1 MLSLKRHT
9 NLACPGLVN
18 QELQFVMKII
28 VCLKQVPKNDSILRI
43 NEQGTWI
50 QDRDLTYEINESDA
64 YGLEAALQLKEKHGG
79 EVIALSLG
87 PARVQSVIKEALAR
101 GADRGIHLEDAAFD
115 KLDAFGVAAAISAA
129 AKAEG
134 FDLLLTGLQSDDF
147 GFAQTGVIAAELL
160 GLPHATIV
168 MDVESQDGRIRVKRE
183 LENGFFQWVG
193 MPAPAVLT
201 IQSGINT
208 LRYATLKG
216 IMAAKKKEIKKLD
229 ATALGVDPAELA
241 PKMEFRRVYLPVKNK
256 QTQFIEGSPSEI
268 AAKLL
273 DKLKNEA
280 RVF

>member
-1 MLSLKRHT
+1 
-9 NLACPGLVN
+9 
-18 QELQFVMKII
+18 MKII
-28 VCLKQVPKNDSILRI
+28 VCLKQVPKNDSVLRL

-64 YGLEAALQLKEKHGG
+64 YALEEALQLKEKHGG
-79 EVIALSLG
+79 QVIALSLG
-87 PARVQSVIKEALAR
+87 PQRVQSVIKEALAR
-101 GADRGIHLEDAAFD
+101 GADRALHLEDEAFNG
-115 KLDAFGVAAAISAA
+115 LDAFGTGAVIAAAARQ
-129 AKAEG
+129 EG

-168 MDVESQDGRIRVKRE
+168 MDVQLQDSGIRVKRE
-183 LENGFFQWVG
+183 LESGFFQWVSL
-193 MPAPAVLT
+193 PLPAVLT

-229 ATALGVDPAELA
+229 AAALGVSPELLA
-241 PKMEFRRVYLPVKNK
+241 PKQQIRRIYFPEKTK
-256 QTQFIEGSPSEI
+256 QTQFIEGTPAEI
-268 AAKLL
+268 AAQLL

>member
-1 MLSLKRHT
+1 
-9 NLACPGLVN
+9 
-18 QELQFVMKII
+18 MKII

-50 QDRDLTYEINESDA
+50 QDRDLTYEINESDQYA
-64 YGLEAALQLKEKHGG
+64 LEAALQLKEKHGG

-87 PARVQSVIKEALAR
+87 PARVQTVIKEALAR
-101 GADRGIHLEDAAFD
+101 GADRGIHLEDAALD
-115 KLDAFGVAAAISAA
+115 NLDAFGISTAIAAA

-134 FDLLLTGLQSDDF
+134 FDLLLTGLQSDDY
-147 GFAQTGVIAAELL
+147 GYAQTGVIAAELL

-168 MDVESQDGRIRVKRE
+168 MDVQATDGGIRVKRE
-183 LENGFFQWVG
+183 LENGFFQWVS

-229 ATALGVDPAELA
+229 AAGLGLDTASLT
-241 PKMEFRRVYLPVKNK
+241 PKMQFRRVYVPVKSK
-256 QTQFIEGSPSEI
+256 QTQFLEGSPAEV
-268 AAKLL
+268 AAKLIE
-273 DKLKNEA
+273 KLKNEA

>member
-1 MLSLKRHT
+1 
-9 NLACPGLVN
+9 
-18 QELQFVMKII
+18 MKII

-43 NEQGTWI
+43 NEQQTWI

-64 YGLEAALQLKEKHGG
+64 YALEEALQLKEKHGG
-79 EVIALSLG
+79 EVVALSLG
-87 PARVQSVIKEALAR
+87 PQRVQSVIKEALAR
-101 GADRGIHLEDAAFD
+101 GADRGLHLEDAAFSN
-115 KLDAFGVAAAISAA
+115 LDAFGIGAVIAAA
-129 AKAEG
+129 AKTEQ

-168 MDVESQDGRIRVKRE
+168 MDVQLQDGRIRVKRE
-183 LENGFFQWVG
+183 LESGFFQWVG
-193 MPAPAVLT
+193 MPLPAVLT

-229 ATALGVDPAELA
+229 AAALGLEPEALRPKQEVRRLYFPEKTKHTQLLEGTPAE
-241 PKMEFRRVYLPVKNK
+241 V
-256 QTQFIEGSPSEI
+256 
-268 AAKLL
+268 AAKLIE
-273 DKLKNEA
+273 KLKNEA

>member
-1 MLSLKRHT
+1 MR
-9 NLACPGLVN
+9 
-18 QELQFVMKII
+18 II

-43 NEQGTWI
+43 NDQGTWI

-64 YGLEAALQLKEKHGG
+64 YALEEALQLKEKHGG

-87 PARVQSVIKEALAR
+87 PQRVQSVIKEALAR
-101 GADRGIHLEDAAFD
+101 GADRGLHLEDAAFAG
-115 KLDAFGVAAAISAA
+115 LDAFGTAAVIAAAART
-129 AKAEG
+129 EP
-134 FDLLLTGLQSDDF
+134 FDLLLTGLQSDDY
-147 GFAQTGVIAAELL
+147 GYAQTGVIVAELL

-168 MDVESQDGRIRVKRE
+168 MDVQVDQGGLRVKRE
-183 LENGFFQWVG
+183 LESGFFQWVSL
-193 MPAPAVLT
+193 PSPAVLT

-229 ATALGVDPAELA
+229 LVALGLSSDDLA
-241 PKMEFRRVYLPVKNK
+241 PRLRIDRIYFPQKTK
-256 QTQFIEGSPSEI
+256 QTQIIEGSATEA

>member
-1 MLSLKRHT
+1 
-9 NLACPGLVN
+9 
-18 QELQFVMKII
+18 MKII

-43 NEQGTWI
+43 NEHGSWI

-64 YGLEAALQLKEKHGG
+64 YALEEALQLKEKHGG

-101 GADRGIHLEDAAFD
+101 GADRGLHLEDAAFD
-115 KLDAFGVAAAISAA
+115 QLDAFGVGAVIAAA
-129 AKAEG
+129 AKTEPY
-134 FDLLLTGLQSDDF
+134 DLLLTGLQSDDF
-147 GFAQTGVIAAELL
+147 GFAQTGVVAAELL
-160 GLPHATIV
+160 GVPHATIV
-168 MDVESQDGRIRVKRE
+168 MAVEVADGSLRVKRE
-183 LENGFFQWVG
+183 LESGFFQWVTL
-193 MPAPAVLT
+193 PSPAVLT

-229 ATALGVDPAELA
+229 AAALGLDAGTLA
-241 PKMEFRRVYLPVKNK
+241 PKQQIRRVYFPQKTK
-256 QTQFIEGSPSEI
+256 QTQILEGSPSEV

-273 DKLKNEA
+273 DKLTNEA

>member
-1 MLSLKRHT
+1 
-9 NLACPGLVN
+9 
-18 QELQFVMKII
+18 MKII

-43 NEQGTWI
+43 NEQGSWI
-50 QDRDLTYEINESDA
+50 QDRDLNYEINESDA

-79 EVIALSLG
+79 EVVALSLG
-87 PARVQSVIKEALAR
+87 PSRVQLVIKEALSR
-101 GADRGIHLEDAAFD
+101 GADRGLHLEDASFAQ
-115 KLDAFGVAAAISAA
+115 LDAFGIATVIAQA

-134 FDLLLTGLQSDDF
+134 FDLLLTGLQSDDY

-168 MDVESQDGRIRVKRE
+168 MDVELKDGALRVKRE

-193 MPAPAVLT
+193 MPVPAVLT

-229 ATALGVDPAELA
+229 AAALGIDQASIA
-241 PKMEFRRVYLPVKNK
+241 PKMEFRRIYAPQKNK
-256 QTQFIEGSPSEI
+256 QTQYIEGTPAEI
-268 AAKLL
+268 AARLM

>member
-1 MLSLKRHT
+1 
-9 NLACPGLVN
+9 
-18 QELQFVMKII
+18 MKII
-28 VCLKQVPKNDSILRI
+28 VCLKQVPKNDSVLRI

-50 QDRDLTYEINESDA
+50 QERDLTYEINESDQ

-87 PARVQSVIKEALAR
+87 PQRVQTVIKEALAR
-101 GADRGIHLEDAAFD
+101 GADRGLLLEDTAFD
-115 KLDAFGVAAAISAA
+115 GLDAFGASSVIAAA

-134 FDLLLTGLQSDDF
+134 FDLLLTGLQSDDY
-147 GFAQTGVIAAELL
+147 GYAQTGVIAAELL

-168 MDVESQDGRIRVKRE
+168 MDVQAPDGTGAGGIRVKRE
-183 LENGFFQWVG
+183 LENGFFQWVSL
-193 MPAPAVLT
+193 PTPAVLT

-229 ATALGVDPAELA
+229 AAALGLDATALA
-241 PKMEFRRVYLPVKNK
+241 PRMAFRKVYVPQKSK
-256 QTQFIEGSPSEI
+256 QTQFLTGSAAEVAAQLIE
-268 AAKLL
+268 
-273 DKLKNEA
+273 KLKNEA

>member
-1 MLSLKRHT
+1 
-9 NLACPGLVN
+9 
-18 QELQFVMKII
+18 MKII
-28 VCLKQVPKNDSILRI
+28 VCLKQVPKNDSVLRI

-101 GADRGIHLEDAAFD
+101 GADRGIHLEDTAFD
-115 KLDAFGVAAAISAA
+115 NLDAYGIGTAIAAAT
-129 AKAEG
+129 KAEG

-160 GLPHATIV
+160 GLPHTTIV
-168 MDVESQDGRIRVKRE
+168 MDVELNDAGLRVKRE
-183 LENGFFQWVG
+183 LENGFFQWVN

-229 ATALGVDPAELA
+229 AATLGIDAASLA
-241 PKMEFRRVYLPVKNK
+241 PRMEFRRIYLPQKNK
-256 QTQFIEGSPSEI
+256 QTQFIEGSAGDI
-268 AAKLL
+268 AAKLI

>member
-1 MLSLKRHT
+1 
-9 NLACPGLVN
+9 
-18 QELQFVMKII
+18 MKII
-28 VCLKQVPKNDSILRI
+28 VCLKQVPKSDSILRI
-43 NEQGTWI
+43 NEEGTWI

-79 EVIALSLG
+79 EVVALSLG

-115 KLDAFGVAAAISAA
+115 KLDAFGVATAIAAA

-183 LENGFFQWVG
+183 LESGFFQWVG

-229 ATALGVDPAELA
+229 SAALGVDPAQLT
-241 PKMEFRRVYLPVKNK
+241 PKMEFRSVHLPVKNK
-256 QTQFIEGSPSEI
+256 QTQFIEGSPAEV
-268 AAKLL
+268 AAKLIE
-273 DKLKNEA
+273 KLKNEA

>member
-1 MLSLKRHT
+1 MR
-9 NLACPGLVN
+9 
-18 QELQFVMKII
+18 II

-43 NEQGTWI
+43 DDRGAWI

-64 YGLEAALQLKEKHGG
+64 YALEEALQLKERHGG

-101 GADRGIHLEDAAFD
+101 GADRGLHLDDPAFAG
-115 KLDAFGVAAAISAA
+115 LDAFGIGAAIAAA
-129 AKAEG
+129 AKSEQ

-147 GFAQTGVIAAELL
+147 GFAQTGVVAAELL
-160 GLPHATIV
+160 GRPHATIV
-168 MDVESQDGRIRVKRE
+168 MAVEAGEGTLRVKRE
-183 LENGFFQWVG
+183 LESGFFQWVTL
-193 MPAPAVLT
+193 PSPAVLT

-229 ATALGVDPAELA
+229 AAALGLDAALLA
-241 PKMEFRRVYLPVKNK
+241 PKQQIRRVYFPQKTK
-256 QTQFIEGSPSEI
+256 QTQILEGSASEI
-268 AAKLL
+268 AVKLL

-280 RVF
+280 RAI

>member
-1 MLSLKRHT
+1 
-9 NLACPGLVN
+9 
-18 QELQFVMKII
+18 MKII

-43 NEQGTWI
+43 NEKGNWI

-101 GADRGIHLEDAAFD
+101 GADRGLHIDDPAFTG
-115 KLDAFGVAAAISAA
+115 LDAFGVASVIAAA
-129 AKAEG
+129 AKTEE
-134 FDLLLTGLQSDDF
+134 FDLLLTGLQSDDT

-168 MDVESQDGRIRVKRE
+168 MDVELKDGALRVKRE
-183 LENGFFQWVG
+183 LESGFFQWVQL
-193 MPAPAVLT
+193 PLPAVLT

-216 IMAAKKKEIKKLD
+216 IMASKKKEIKKLD
-229 ATALGVDPAELA
+229 SAMLGIDQAALA
-241 PKMEFRRVYLPVKNK
+241 PKLEFRRVYLPQKTK
-256 QTQFIEGSPSEI
+256 QTQFIEGTPAEI

-273 DKLKNEA
+273 DKLQNEA

>member
-1 MLSLKRHT
+1 
-9 NLACPGLVN
+9 
-18 QELQFVMKII
+18 MKII

-43 NEQGTWI
+43 NEEETWI

-87 PARVQSVIKEALAR
+87 PTRVQSVIKEALAR
-101 GADRGIHLEDAAFD
+101 GADRGIHLEDPALEH
-115 KLDAFGVAAAISAA
+115 LDAFGTASAIAAAS
-129 AKAEG
+129 KLEG
-134 FDLLLTGLQSDDF
+134 FDLLLTGLQSDDH

-168 MDVESQDGRIRVKRE
+168 MDVQSENGRIRVKRE
-183 LENGFFQWVG
+183 LENGFFQWVSF
-193 MPAPAVLT
+193 PAPAVLT

-216 IMAAKKKEIKKLD
+216 IIAAKKKEIKTLD
-229 ATALGVDPAELA
+229 AAALGLDAA
-241 PKMEFRRVYLPVKNK
+241 SITPKQQIRRIYLPVKNK
-256 QTQFIEGSPSEI
+256 QTQFLEGSPAEI
-268 AAKLL
+268 AAKLM